1 MFHFNTINSMKKVVS
16 MIVVLVSSLA
26 ISCSNDFINILP
38 TSSVSVDILYK
49 TDKDFKDALTATYSV
64 FQDLYQNFYV
74 FGDIRGDDSWMQIY
88 KNNSPSY
95 SDLFTITS
103 SDGVKN
109 RHGKIIIPLFI
120 GQIQS

>member
-49 TDKDFKDALTATYSV
+49 TDKDFKDALTARYSV
-64 FQDLYQNFYV
+64 FQDLYLKV
-74 FGDIRGDDSWMQIY
+74 RH
-88 KNNSPSY
+88 KN
-95 SDLFTITS
+95 DLTM
-103 SDGVKN
+103 
-109 RHGKIIIPLFI
+109 
-120 GQIQS
+120 

>member
-49 TDKDFKDALTATYSV
+49 TD
-64 FQDLYQNFYV
+64 
-74 FGDIRGDDSWMQIY
+74 
-88 KNNSPSY
+88 
-95 SDLFTITS
+95 
-103 SDGVKN
+103 
-109 RHGKIIIPLFI
+109 
-120 GQIQS
+120 